1 MALTIGS
8 VEADAGMSQLV
19 YLEMDIQLS
28 PPLQN
33 AIDQAEEEAD
43 AKAAAENALAEA
55 RNGWKKLSYA
65 IAKGVINHILTNM
78 EITGIETEGDVS
90 TSISGDTGAT
100 DGHVHTV
107 GLTGG
112 QLEFLATQSNDGVGH
127 VE

>member
-8 VEADAGMSQLV
+8 VEADAGMSQSL

-33 AIDQAEEEAD
+33 AIDQAEEAD

-55 RNGWKKLSYA
+55 RNGWKKLSYS

-78 EITGIETEGDVS
+78 VITGIETQGDVS
-90 TSISGDTGAT
+90 TSISGNTGET
-100 DGHVHTV
+100 DGHDHTV
-107 GLTGG
+107 SLAGE
-112 QLEFLATQSNDGVGH
+112 QAAFLATQSNDGTGH

>member
-78 EITGIETEGDVS
+78 VITGIETEGDVS
-90 TSISGDTGAT
+90 TSISGNTGET
-100 DGHVHTV
+100 DGHLHTV
-107 GLTGG
+107 ELTGG
-112 QLEFLATQSNDGVGH
+112 QADFLATQSNDGVGH